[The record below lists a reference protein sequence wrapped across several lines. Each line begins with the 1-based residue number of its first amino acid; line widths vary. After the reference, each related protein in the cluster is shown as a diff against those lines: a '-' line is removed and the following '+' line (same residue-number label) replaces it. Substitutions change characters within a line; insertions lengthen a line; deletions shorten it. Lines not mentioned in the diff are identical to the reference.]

1 MIDKCILDPQ
11 RDCLG
16 LAEAMLL
23 KKRIE
28 DLEEAQT
35 KSSKFREDFYN
46 WQRELIVFQTQ
57 TIEQF
62 KSIAEKSEETNAKLD
77 KVIKWQE
84 DQQQKPAKRWE
95 TIVDKALMLLVGAV
109 VMYVLTQVG
118 LQ

>member
-1 MIDKCILDPQ
+1 MVEKCILDPQ
-11 RDCLG
+11 RDCIG

-46 WQRELIVFQTQ
+46 WQK
-57 TIEQF
+57 EQ
-62 KSIAEKSEETNAKLD
+62 IARDAKLD
-77 KVIKWQE
+77 EQLKNMDRNINKVIKWQE

-95 TIVDKALMLLVGAV
+95 TIVDKVLMLFVGAV
-109 VMYVLTQVG
+109 VAYVLAKIG
-118 LQ
+118 L

>member
-1 MIDKCILDPQ
+1 MADKCILDPQ

-46 WQRELIVFQTQ
+46 WQKKQIIFQTQ
-57 TIEQF
+57 TVEQI
-62 KSIAEKSEETNAKLD
+62 KAMNAKSDTTNEKID

-95 TIVDKALMLLVGAV
+95 SIVDKVLMLLVGAV
-109 VMYVLTQVG
+109 VTYILTQVG
-118 LQ
+118 L

>member
-1 MIDKCILDPQ
+1 MADKCILDSQ

-46 WQRELIVFQTQ
+46 WQKEQIIFQTQ
-57 TIEQF
+57 TVEQI
-62 KSIAEKSEETNAKLD
+62 KAMNAKSDTTNEKID

-95 TIVDKALMLLVGAV
+95 SIVDKVLMLFVGAV
-109 VMYVLTQVG
+109 VAYVLAKIG
-118 LQ
+118 L

>member
-1 MIDKCILDPQ
+1 MVEKCILDPQ

-46 WQRELIVFQTQ
+46 WQKEQIIFQTQ
-57 TIEQF
+57 TVEQI
-62 KSIAEKSEETNAKLD
+62 KVMNAKSDTTNEKID

-95 TIVDKALMLLVGAV
+95 SIVDKVLMLFVGAV
-109 VMYVLTQVG
+109 VAYILAKIG
-118 LQ
+118 L